1 MTWRWVLPWRR
12 YQLAREAVDQDA
24 AIAKA
29 EKIAAEFRQLD
40 ATDQANHARA
50 VTARLR
56 FEIEKNGFT
65 ELLQHAWGG
74 R

>member
-1 MTWRWVLPWRR
+1 MTWRWVFPWRR
-12 YQLAREAVDQDA
+12 YEQAREAVNQDA

-40 ATDQANHARA
+40 ATDQAAHSRT

-56 FEIEKNGFT
+56 YEIDKNGWT